1 MCKSLFWHQTYYSS
15 PTGPTVSGNIP
26 TTLTQNG
33 LTTLVDLVVKAGLA
47 DALSGAGPFTVF
59 APTNEAFGKVDPA
72 TLDALGKDVN
82 LLKKVLTYH
91 VVGSA
96 INPADVKNELTPKTL
111 EGNNLRINVY
121 GNVGI
126 SLF

>member
-1 MCKSLFWHQTYYSS
+1 
-15 PTGPTVSGNIP
+15 
-26 TTLTQNG
+26 
-33 LTTLVDLVVKAGLA
+33 VVKAGLA

-72 TLDALGKDVN
+72 TLEALGKDVN

-111 EGNNLRINVY
+111 EGDNLRINVY

-126 SLF
+126 SIFYL

>member
-1 MCKSLFWHQTYYSS
+1 M
-15 PTGPTVSGNIP
+15 
-26 TTLTQNG
+26 
-33 LTTLVDLVVKAGLA
+33 VKAGLA

-72 TLDALGKDVN
+72 TLDALGKDIN

-96 INPADVKNELTPKTL
+96 INPSDVKNELTPKTL
-111 EGNNLRINVY
+111 EGDNLRINVY
-121 GNVGI
+121 GNVSNLNFWIG
-126 SLF
+126 